1 MARMPRTARTA
12 RMPRW
17 LADYPDPLREVNIDL
32 REVRFIAPRL
42 YRMCYTGTIVHM
54 ETLFASI

>member
-17 LADYPDPLREVNIDL
+17 LADYPDPKGVRPS
-32 REVRFIAPRL
+32 RVRFRIEIRADFRGL
-42 YRMCYTGTIVHM
+42 YLSRHM
-54 ETLFASI
+54 FSGANL